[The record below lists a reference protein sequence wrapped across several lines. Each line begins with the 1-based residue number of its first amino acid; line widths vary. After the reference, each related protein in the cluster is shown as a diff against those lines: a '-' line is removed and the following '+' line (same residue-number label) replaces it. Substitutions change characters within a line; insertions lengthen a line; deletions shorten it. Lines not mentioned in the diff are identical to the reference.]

1 MSLYLFF
8 FYCSAHHRDLHS
20 FPTRRFPISPFF
32 LLFNPELVKAQLRP
46 LMQYTRTGRWHFPFA
61 PHDLGTYP
69 KANGQVY
76 GGGERTDEDQMPVEE
91 SGNMLLLFTALAK
104 AEGKADFASQYWPE
118 LQKWA
123 EYLEREIGRASCR
136 GG

>member
-46 LMQYTRTGRWHFPFA
+46 LMQYTRTGRW
-61 PHDLGTYP
+61 
-69 KANGQVY
+69 
-76 GGGERTDEDQMPVEE
+76 RSEE
-91 SGNMLLLFTALAK
+91 HTSELQSPMYLVCRLLLEKKNSSSMHMFDTLSMQYVALWALVCTALLA
-104 AEGKADFASQYWPE
+104 
-118 LQKWA
+118 
-123 EYLEREIGRASCR
+123 
-136 GG
+136 